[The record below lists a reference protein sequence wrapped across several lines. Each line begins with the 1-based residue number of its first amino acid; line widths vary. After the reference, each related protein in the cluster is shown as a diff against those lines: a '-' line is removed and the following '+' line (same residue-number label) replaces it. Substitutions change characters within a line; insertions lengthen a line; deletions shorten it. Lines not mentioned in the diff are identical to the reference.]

1 MFFEHVSCDMSVDIG
16 ALSFPPLPRCH
27 MHFRGLGA
35 LQRLVGGITG
45 VKPKRTVDPD
55 RAVALGAAA
64 FAGILEGE
72 VRQSFSRRTRL
83 EVTPVGNQDR
93 LVFGVLFLFW

>member
-1 MFFEHVSCDMSVDIG
+1 MGVVAF
-16 ALSFPPLPRCH
+16 
-27 MHFRGLGA
+27 

-72 VRQSFSRRTRL
+72 VGRWLRNVLVRL
-83 EVTPVGNQDR
+83 E
-93 LVFGVLFLFW
+93 